1 MNFFKILPKDNFIK
15 KRLHHKCFA
24 MNIPKVLG
32 TEHLSFLQKLAEF
45 HYHKKF
51 ETSPWWLLIVCMVER
66 SPSGLS
72 ITGDIKIYQGHPI

>member
-51 ETSPWWLLIVCMVER
+51 ETSP
-66 SPSGLS
+66 
-72 ITGDIKIYQGHPI
+72 